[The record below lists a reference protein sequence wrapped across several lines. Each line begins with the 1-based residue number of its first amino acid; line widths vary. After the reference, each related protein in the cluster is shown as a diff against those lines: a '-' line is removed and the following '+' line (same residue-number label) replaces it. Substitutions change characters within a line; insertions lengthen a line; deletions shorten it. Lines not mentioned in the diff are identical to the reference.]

1 MKTTDQKQLLLQRI
15 QTLEMQQ
22 TMELSELKQ
31 QIHLSF
37 ESLSP
42 LNFIKSTLHDITSS
56 PDIKADLWQG
66 VVGLTSGYLTT
77 KVGVL
82 GLAQKPVRSLLGW
95 IAKKLF

>member
-22 TMELSELKQ
+22 TMELSDLKQ

>member
-1 MKTTDQKQLLLQRI
+1 MKTTDQKQLLLHRI

>member
-1 MKTTDQKQLLLQRI
+1 MLLQRI